1 MIHLDLRSVLELP
14 EPEQSVRLFE
24 LLLGPAE
31 ALKAGD
37 LVVMPTETVY
47 GLAASVYDEIAIKRT
62 FRLKGRP
69 ADNPL
74 IVHVCER
81 EHLNL
86 VARSFPPEAFD
97 LVESFWPGPLT
108 LVLPKKPNIPGVAT
122 AGRDTV
128 AVRMPDHPVALKLI
142 ELADSPLTA
151 PSANR
156 FMEVSPTR
164 AEHIH
169 PDLHRGLAFI
179 LNGGPCAVGIESTV
193 LDLTG
198 EPTILRHG
206 EITAEQISEV
216 IGGEVR
222 ENAGADESGPRA
234 APGRYRRHYAPKTK
248 LILVE
253 EFPENGKGLRIA
265 RKSSS
270 FQILMPGN
278 PRDYARELY
287 EALHQLDQLGLE
299 FAYVELP
306 PARVPGW
313 EAVRERLTKAAE
325 PA

>member
-1 MIHLDLRSVLELP
+1 MIQLDLREVLELP

-47 GLAASVYDEIAIKRT
+47 GLAARAYDEIAIKRT

-81 EHLNL
+81 EHLSL

-97 LVESFWPGPLT
+97 LVETFWPGPLT
-108 LVLPKKPNIPGVAT
+108 LVLPKKSTIPGIAT
-122 AGRDTV
+122 AGRDSV
-128 AVRMPDHPVALKLI
+128 AVRMPNHPVALKLI

-179 LNGGPCAVGIESTV
+179 LNGGPCEVGIESTV

-206 EITAEQISEV
+206 EISAQQISEV
-216 IGGEVR
+216 IGGEVK
-222 ENAGADESGPRA
+222 ENVTVDESGPRS

-253 EFPENGKGLRIA
+253 EFPENGKGLRIG
-265 RKSSS
+265 RSSS
-270 FQILMPGN
+270 GQQIAMAGN
-278 PRDYARELY
+278 AREYARELY
-287 EALHQLDQLGLE
+287 EALHRLDQLGLE

-306 PARVPGW
+306 PVGVPGW

-325 PA
+325 PG

>member
-1 MIHLDLRSVLELP
+1 MIQLDLRSILELP

-47 GLAASVYDEIAIKRT
+47 GLAARAYDEIAIKRT

-108 LVLPKKPNIPGVAT
+108 LVLPKKSTIPGVAT

-128 AVRMPDHPVALKLI
+128 AVRMPDHPIALKLI
-142 ELADSPLTA
+142 ELVDAPLTA

-169 PDLHRGLAFI
+169 PDLHRGLAYI
-179 LNGGPCAVGIESTV
+179 LNGGPCSVGIESTV

-206 EITAEQISEV
+206 EISAGQIAEV
-216 IGGEVR
+216 IGGEVKER
-222 ENAGADESGPRA
+222 AQEEASGPRV
-234 APGRYRRHYAPKTK
+234 APGQYRRHYAPKTK
-248 LILVE
+248 LLLVQ

-265 RKSSS
+265 RSASG
-270 FQILMPGN
+270 FQISMPGN

-287 EALHQLDQLGLE
+287 EALHRLDQFGLE

-306 PARVPGW
+306 PVGVPGW